1 MNRLPLPRKT
11 RVLNLLVNGNSLGT
25 VCRLE
30 DVSLNAVTKL
40 LLDVGRAC
48 SDYQD
53 GALRNLPCKHIEVHE
68 IWSFRRNS
76 CQSAESG
83 HVWAWTAL
91 CADTRLVPSWFVG
104 PRHSET
110 FDSFISELAGRL
122 ANRVQLT
129 YEGGRIYLDAVTSI
143 FGVAA
148 DSTHIVKAHRRRSV
162 IQANPSIGDR
172 TKFHSVG
179 GADLD
184 MHFVPR
190 RSKATRLA
198 MRQRPILSP
207 YAKRI
212 MGLEHSVSLHCM
224 FHNFAQIQEDSQ
236 VTPGMAAGV
245 SDHCWSLD
253 DIAQLAS

>member
-83 HVWAWTAL
+83 HVWA
-91 CADTRLVPSWFVG
+91 G
-104 PRHSET
+104 PRFVQIQDWFHPGSSGRATAKLSTLSSLSWQVGLLTGFSSRMKAAAFTLTLLHPYSEWQQIPRT
-110 FDSFISELAGRL
+110 LLRHTVEDQSF
-122 ANRVQLT
+122 
-129 YEGGRIYLDAVTSI
+129 
-143 FGVAA
+143 
-148 DSTHIVKAHRRRSV
+148 
-162 IQANPSIGDR
+162 
-172 TKFHSVG
+172 
-179 GADLD
+179 
-184 MHFVPR
+184 
-190 RSKATRLA
+190 
-198 MRQRPILSP
+198 RPILALAIGP
-207 YAKRI
+207 
-212 MGLEHSVSLHCM
+212 
-224 FHNFAQIQEDSQ
+224 NFTLS
-236 VTPGMAAGV
+236 GV
-245 SDHCWSLD
+245 PT
-253 DIAQLAS
+253 